1 MNCPTCKNPVIP
13 YSTECEWCGV
23 IINNDLAV
31 DYYKVLGINQSSNL
45 KEIKSAYRKM
55 AILYHPDRNKNDLEA
70 KVKFDLCAKAYEII
84 TKNLNK

>member
-1 MNCPTCKNPVIP
+1 MNCPTCKNPIS
-13 YSTECEWCGV
+13 YESKECEWCGV

-31 DYYKVLGINQSSNL
+31 DYYKVLEINQNSNL

-84 TKNLNK
+84 TENLNK

>member
-1 MNCPTCKNPVIP
+1 MNCTTCKNPIQAN
-13 YSTECEWCGV
+13 STECEWCG
-23 IINNDLAV
+23 IKITNDLNI
-31 DYYKVLGINQSSNL
+31 DYYKVLGVNQSSNL

-84 TKNLNK
+84 TEILNK